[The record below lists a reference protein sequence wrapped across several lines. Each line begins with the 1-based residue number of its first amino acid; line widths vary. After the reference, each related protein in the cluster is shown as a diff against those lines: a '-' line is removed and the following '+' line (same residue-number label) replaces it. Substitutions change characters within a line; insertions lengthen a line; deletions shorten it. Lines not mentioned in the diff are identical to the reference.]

1 MSLPDIAT
9 GGTGRKPK
17 MAQNQTIAKFFV
29 TLWAMHGK
37 SEMLT
42 AIPASK
48 DPTSILSEFLLETID
63 KLTKF

>member
-9 GGTGRKPK
+9 GATGRKPK

-29 TLWAMHGK
+29 TIWAMHGK

-48 DPTSILSEFLLETID
+48 DPTSIPS
-63 KLTKF
+63 